1 MSEQKNLFIAFALSV
16 GVLFAFN
23 QLYERPRMEKLRQQ
37 QAVENA
43 KVQQTAAATAPG
55 TPDTL
60 PSDMVSSA
68 RMTTAVLPRI
78 RIETPSLTGS
88 MTITGNQLDDL
99 LLVRYAENIDKPE
112 RVRLLATR
120 DSDRPYHVDFG
131 FMAEGSSQP
140 MPDAQ
145 TPWTADRTVLTPD
158 NPVTLRWDNGQG
170 LVFTRHISVDQDYM
184 FTMTQDVHNTS
195 DADVSLSSFALIQ
208 RRLPKDGQNTAI
220 LHEGPIGVLG
230 GELETAKYKALTDRK
245 TPMAFSSNGGW
256 LGITDKY
263 WLVALCPQQ
272 DTPLSARFLS
282 SGDNAQV
289 DAMGPRQKLA
299 AGQTLSNTF
308 HVFAGAKKVTLLDS
322 YSQKLGIPHFDLA
335 VDFGWYYF
343 LTKPLFYA
351 LTWLGK
357 LIGNFGLAILA
368 LTVLVRLAMYPVSG
382 KSFKEMNKMKTV
394 QPKVAELREKYGD
407 DKARLQQ
414 ELMELYKREKVNPFS
429 GCLPMLLQIP
439 VFFSLYK
446 VLFVSL
452 EMRHTPFFGWIHD
465 LAAPD
470 PTTIFNLFGL
480 IPWNPP
486 AMLML
491 GAWPLLMGVT
501 MLLQQKMNPAPVD
514 PAQAKIMMI
523 MPIMF
528 TFMLA
533 KFPAGLVIYWTW
545 SNIISILQ
553 QGYMMRRKGLVPAFI
568 KRWKDALHA
577 GS

>member
-1 MSEQKNLFIAFALSV
+1 MSEQKNLFLALALSV

-23 QLYERPRMEKLRQQ
+23 HFYERPRMEKLRAQ
-37 QAVENA
+37 QAAEQAEKTRANA
-43 KVQQTAAATAPG
+43 APAGG
-55 TPDTL
+55 TPL
-60 PSDMVSSA
+60 PASSPA
-68 RMTTAVLPRI
+68 ADFGTSPAIALPRI

-88 MTITGNQLDDL
+88 MTIIGNRIDDL
-99 LLVRYAENIDKPE
+99 LLVRHAETIDRPE
-112 RVRLLATR
+112 RVRLLSMA
-120 DSDRPYHVDFG
+120 DSDRPYHVEFG
-131 FMAEGSSQP
+131 FVADDGSQP
-140 MPDAQ
+140 MPDSA
-145 TPWTADRTVLTPD
+145 TPWTASSSVLSPEQ
-158 NPVTLRWDNGQG
+158 PVTLTWDNGNG
-170 LVFTRHISVDQDYM
+170 LSFTRTIAVDKDYM
-184 FTMTQDVHNTS
+184 FTVTQDVRNTGEK
-195 DADVSLSSFALIQ
+195 AVSLAPFSLVR
-208 RRLPKDGQNTAI
+208 RRLPRDAKNTAI
-220 LHEGPIGVLG
+220 LHEGPIGILG
-230 GELETAKYKALTDRK
+230 GELETAKYKDMQDRE
-245 TPMAFSSNGGW
+245 TPMAFASEGGW

-263 WLVALCPQQ
+263 WLVALCPEQ
-272 DTPLSARFLS
+272 DKPLSARFLK
-282 SGDNAQV
+282 SGDNVQV
-289 DAMGPRQKLA
+289 DAMEPRRKLDP
-299 AGQTLSNTF
+299 GQSLSTTLR
-308 HVFAGAKKVTLLDS
+308 VFTGAKRVSLLDS
-322 YSQKLGIPHFDLA
+322 YGEKFDIPHFDLA

-343 LTKPLFYA
+343 LTKPLFHA
-351 LTWLGK
+351 LTWLGRM
-357 LIGNFGLAILA
+357 LGNFGIAILV
-368 LTVLVRLAMYPVSG
+368 LTVLVRVAMYPVSG

-491 GAWPLLMGVT
+491 GVWPLLMGLT
-501 MLLQQKMNPAPVD
+501 MLLQQKMSPAPVD

-523 MPIMF
+523 MPVMF

-545 SNIISILQ
+545 SNVLSILQ
-553 QGYMMRRKGLVPAFI
+553 QGWMMRKRGLAPAFI
-568 KRWKDALHA
+568 KRWKDRRHA
-577 GS
+577 GA